1 MKKMILPNKYITIS
15 ESLVGLSACILDV
28 ISNKK
33 YTVEQVWNKL
43 NKYYIQN
50 GKLRYKPNY
59 SKYIL
64 TITFMYMTKMINY
77 DDKGVIFNEN
87 ITTYNN

>member
-15 ESLVGLSACILDV
+15 ESLIGLSACILDI

-33 YTVEQVWNKL
+33 YTVEQIWDKL
-43 NKYYIQN
+43 NKEYIN
-50 GKLRYKPNY
+50 NNKLRYKPNY
-59 SKYIL
+59 SKFIL
-64 TITFMYMTKMINY
+64 TITYMYMSQMINY

-87 ITTYNN
+87 IAT